1 MAMENDTSSGPSRKR
16 LRTSHACD
24 LCRSRKIRCDG
35 NTPCAACFATENDCT
50 YGSEANSWHIH
61 HRRGKS
67 DLILEGVLRLEKYL
81 HELNANIAASPHLVN
96 RSSSHPVLSPAVGSS
111 VGRGSF
117 SGGSLTDLRITP
129 RLTLCPHPDELDNV
143 NNLENA
149 VLESRRTSTTESIL
163 QWPHFDVFPSLRN
176 DYTSIFHLEQS
187 RPRIRTKTAYIHPY
201 MTEEEVDSILG
212 AFEHAVNF
220 WYPTTSRDQLQ
231 DARTM
236 ITNGN
241 FDDDDGLRVC
251 LALLTMALGCASKV
265 TAGLMEGPP

>member
-1 MAMENDTSSGPSRKR
+1 
-16 LRTSHACD
+16 
-24 LCRSRKIRCDG
+24 
-35 NTPCAACFATENDCT
+35 
-50 YGSEANSWHIH
+50 
-61 HRRGKS
+61 
-67 DLILEGVLRLEKYL
+67 
-81 HELNANIAASPHLVN
+81 
-96 RSSSHPVLSPAVGSS
+96 
-111 VGRGSF
+111 
-117 SGGSLTDLRITP
+117 
-129 RLTLCPHPDELDNV
+129 
-143 NNLENA
+143 
-149 VLESRRTSTTESIL
+149 
-163 QWPHFDVFPSLRN
+163 
-176 DYTSIFHLEQS
+176 
-187 RPRIRTKTAYIHPY
+187 